1 MPAQTKIVTYHLSK
15 YRIEVSYNHRFK
27 VKAFVNPGS
36 NLDPPLGLLQD

>member
-1 MPAQTKIVTYHLSK
+1 MAAKAKIVTYHLCK
-15 YRIEVSYNHRFK
+15 YRIEVSYNHGFK